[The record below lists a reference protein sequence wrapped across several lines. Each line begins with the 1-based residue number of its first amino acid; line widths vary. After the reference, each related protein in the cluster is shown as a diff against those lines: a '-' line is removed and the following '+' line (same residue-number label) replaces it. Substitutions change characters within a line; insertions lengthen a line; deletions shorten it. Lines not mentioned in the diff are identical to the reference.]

1 MKIYHGSLEV
11 IERSLILQPNRLL
24 DYGKGFYTTTS
35 ERQAKEW
42 VERRMIE
49 NNTTCGYVNVYE
61 FNEERLTDLKRLTF
75 SEPTKEWADFVMA
88 NRTQK
93 GFIHDYDIVYGPVA
107 NDRVYLQ
114 FGLYET
120 GAISVET
127 LIREL
132 KTYKLVDQYL
142 FHTEKALTALHFIE
156 SIKNMFQ
163 ISQNNL
169 HLLLPGKISWLV
181 EYLHED
187 YGFTLQESLHR
198 IYHSKLYKKLSTEK
212 TKYWH
217 LGPVDLYNELKEE
230 L

>member
-1 MKIYHGSLEV
+1 
-11 IERSLILQPNRLL
+11 
-24 DYGKGFYTTTS
+24 
-35 ERQAKEW
+35 
-42 VERRMIE
+42 MIE
-49 NNTTCGYVNVYE
+49 NNTNCGYVNVYE

-156 SIKNMFQ
+156 SIK
-163 ISQNNL
+163 I
-169 HLLLPGKISWLV
+169 
-181 EYLHED
+181 
-187 YGFTLQESLHR
+187 
-198 IYHSKLYKKLSTEK
+198 EK
-212 TKYWH
+212 
-217 LGPVDLYNELKEE
+217 
-230 L
+230 